1 MTSVIETNI
10 INRICKTNSIIK
22 KIKKYQ
28 SFIFYLKGK
37 KVYFSYYVT
46 IKEHGYWITLINTR
60 KRFKCQDKSDKIFNP
75 IKYEELIKIIKLY
88 KLWYIK
94 ISLNLQVKK

>member
-46 IKEHGYWITLINTR
+46 IKEHGY
-60 KRFKCQDKSDKIFNP
+60 
-75 IKYEELIKIIKLY
+75 
-88 KLWYIK
+88 
-94 ISLNLQVKK
+94 